1 MFFSRYIFKV
11 IVSLPFILFF
21 NGLLITCLFVLVDE
35 GMHVEC
41 VTMIKRLRLETL
53 SSLLVVWGVI
63 LESREIILRRI
74 ARGKGGLLSDVMHED
89 IELYG
94 VSLVALGLI
103 IEVIDYL
110 NNQFQVDEFN
120 YLALEVTALVQW
132 AVLVI
137 ILLDTCG
144 LSIKIIAGLW
154 NQRLRKS

>member
-1 MFFSRYIFKV
+1 MLFSRYIFKI

-21 NGLLITCLFVLVDE
+21 NALLIACLFVLVDE
-35 GMHVEC
+35 GLHVEC

-63 LESREIILRRI
+63 LESREIILSRI
-74 ARGKGGLLSDVMHED
+74 ARGKGHLISDAMHED

-94 VSLVALGLI
+94 ISLVALGLI

-110 NNQFQVDEFN
+110 NNQFQADEFN
-120 YLALEVTALVQW
+120 YLALELTALVQW
-132 AVLVI
+132 VVLVI

-144 LSIKIIAGLW
+144 ISIKIIAGLW
-154 NQRLRKS
+154 NQKMRKS